1 MFLILATECRY
12 TELGTEYRGI
22 RKTTESGRTCQRWDS
37 QSPHTHSQTGEQ
49 LVENYCRNPDNTPGG
64 PWCFTTDIN
73 KRWES
78 CRIAMCG
85 EYYRTSKL
93 WNNLGN
99 TITGP
104 SLILISQ
111 YVVLEMYQITIL
123 YSLSYEFTP

>member
-1 MFLILATECRY
+1 
-12 TELGTEYRGI
+12 
-22 RKTTESGRTCQRWDS
+22 
-37 QSPHTHSQTGEQ
+37 
-49 LVENYCRNPDNTPGG
+49 
-64 PWCFTTDIN
+64 
-73 KRWES
+73 
-78 CRIAMCG
+78 MCG